1 MAGER
6 NASRKRGSAQSRRE
20 RVTVLCLALPRTDH
34 TERSDVSI
42 FRVRGKVFA
51 YYLDDHHGDGIV
63 SVCVKSEL
71 GENRER
77 ARLAPRRYYL
87 PAHIGARGW
96 FGMRL
101 DRGRVAWRDVA
112 AILELSYRLTAP
124 RSCVAMLDAGRAALD
139 NRPAAGRVGR
149 SRG

>member
-1 MAGER
+1 MPRER
-6 NASRKRGSAQSRRE
+6 KVSRKRRSGQSKRE
-20 RVTVLCLALPRTDH
+20 RVTALCLALPHTNH

-51 YYLDDHHGDGIV
+51 YYLDDHHGDDIV

-71 GENRER
+71 GENRDR
-77 ARLAPRRYYL
+77 ARLAPELYYL

-112 AILELSYRLTAP
+112 AILERSYRLAAP
-124 RSCVAMLDAGRAALD
+124 RSCVATLDAGRSALD
-139 NRPAAGRVGR
+139 NRPAALGAGR

>member
-1 MAGER
+1 MRSGR
-6 NASRKRGSAQSRRE
+6 SASSKRRKVPSKRE
-20 RVTVLCLALPRTDH
+20 RVAALCLALPRTDH
-34 TERSDVSI
+34 TERRDHSV

-71 GENRER
+71 GENRDR
-77 ARLAPRRYYL
+77 GRLAPALYYL

-112 AILELSYRLTAP
+112 QVLERSYRLTAP
-124 RSCVAMLDAGRAALD
+124 RSCLVQVDAERGALD
-139 NRPAAGRVGR
+139 NHAAGPAGR